1 MESGASCRLEPVL
14 GYTPAPLPPDEVAR
28 LEELH
33 RMEILDTPAEERFD
47 RIVKLA
53 ARIFDV
59 PISYVALLDGER
71 QWFKSRLGMEPA
83 QTPRQSSFCGHAILQ
98 DDPLIVNDARRDMRF
113 AGNPLVIGPP
123 FVRFY
128 AGQPV
133 RGPRGYKV
141 GTLCILDPRVRA
153 LKPEEIALLKDL
165 GLLVEHELAMRDAI
179 AWQKEAVR
187 AREELE
193 AKQQELARTVEKF
206 QTEKLRSDELFRTI
220 LPEAMIEELKTSG
233 TVAPVFHPDVAVMFA
248 DFSGFTMHASTIAP
262 AAVVDQLNDCFC
274 HFDWV
279 AAKHGVEK
287 LKTIGDGYLAVAGMP
302 EARPD
307 DSMRLLRAALEIRDY
322 IAERREAA
330 IAQGQSFWNV
340 RIGLHVGPLVAGI
353 VGVRKISYDVWGDT
367 VNTASRI
374 ESAGQPGRV
383 NVSRSFYERVRNWV
397 DAESRGAL
405 PCKGKGEV
413 EMFFINS
420 LRELPVTP
428 LSANSTS
435 GEHRTG
441 RLDPYSL
448 EMSQGRI

>member
-1 MESGASCRLEPVL
+1 MDSAASCRLEPVL
-14 GYTPAPLPPDEVAR
+14 GYTPAPLPPDEAAR

-33 RMEILDTPAEERFD
+33 RLEVLDTPAEERFD

-53 ARIFDV
+53 ARLFDV
-59 PISYVALLDGER
+59 PISYVALLDSER
-71 QWFKSRLGMEPA
+71 QWFKSRLGLEPP

-98 DDPLIVNDARRDMRF
+98 DDPLVVHDARRDMRF

-141 GTLCILDPRVRA
+141 GTLCILDPRVRT
-153 LKPEEIALLKDL
+153 LKPEEVALLKDL

-179 AWQKEAVR
+179 AWQKEAAR

-193 AKQQELARTVEKF
+193 GKQRELARTIEQLQAEKV
-206 QTEKLRSDELFRTI
+206 RSDELFRTI
-220 LPEAMIEELKTSG
+220 LPDAMIEELKASG
-233 TVAPVFHPDVAVMFA
+233 TVAPVYHPEVAVLFA
-248 DFSGFTMHASTIAP
+248 DFSGFTAHASKITP
-262 AAVVDQLNDCFC
+262 AEVVEQLNDCFC

-302 EARPD
+302 EARPGD
-307 DSMRLLRAALEIRDY
+307 ALRLLRAALEIRDY

-330 IAQGQSFWNV
+330 AAQGQSFWNV

-383 NVSRSFYERVRNWV
+383 NVSRSFYERVRDLV

-405 PCKGKGEV
+405 PCKGKGEM

-420 LRELPVTP
+420 LREPP
-428 LSANSTS
+428 AAAPAAHAAK
-435 GEHRTG
+435 GEPRES
-441 RLDPYSL
+441 RRDPYSR
-448 EMSQGRI
+448 EAIQGQL